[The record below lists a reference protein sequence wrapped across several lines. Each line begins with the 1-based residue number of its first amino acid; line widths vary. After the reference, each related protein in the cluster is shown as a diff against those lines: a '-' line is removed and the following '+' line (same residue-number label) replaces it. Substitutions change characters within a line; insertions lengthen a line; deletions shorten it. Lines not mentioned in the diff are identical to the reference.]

1 MIIYR
6 GAEAVIRKI
15 NENEIIKKRIEKKY
29 RIKELDIKI
38 RKERNK
44 REAKILIECKRI
56 GINVPRVL
64 EINDFSMKMEYING
78 KRLKDVINNKN
89 YKEFATEIG
98 KIVSIL
104 HSNNIVH
111 NDLTLSNLLL
121 YDNKIYLIDFGLS
134 YNTNKIEKK
143 AEDILTLYYSA
154 KFIIG
159 EKFEEFFKMF
169 VDVYTKNYSEGGKVI
184 ERMKKI
190 LSRGRYSLKNN
201 GN

>member
-15 NENEIIKKRIEKKY
+15 NENEIIKERIEKKY

>member
-15 NENEIIKKRIEKKY
+15 NENEIIKERIEKKY

-169 VDVYTKNYSEGGKVI
+169 VDAYTKNYSEGGKVI

>member
-15 NENEIIKKRIEKKY
+15 NENEIIKERIEKKY

-201 GN
+201 DN